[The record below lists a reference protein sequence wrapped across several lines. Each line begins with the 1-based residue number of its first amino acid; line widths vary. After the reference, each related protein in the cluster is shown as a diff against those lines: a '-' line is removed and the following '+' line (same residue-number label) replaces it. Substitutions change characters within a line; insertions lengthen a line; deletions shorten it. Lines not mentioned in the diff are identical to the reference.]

1 MNRFRNRLLS
11 LVCIPALLLCGASAE
26 TAAEPTEL
34 IVFAAAS
41 MTETL
46 TAIKDL
52 YDAEHPEIISR
63 IMASSG
69 PPPAGSL
76 PAPLLRQKAS
86 HNLPA

>member
-41 MTETL
+41 MT
-46 TAIKDL
+46 
-52 YDAEHPEIISR
+52 
-63 IMASSG
+63 
-69 PPPAGSL
+69 
-76 PAPLLRQKAS
+76 
-86 HNLPA
+86 